1 MSIVKVEW
9 KLERS
14 KTMSEVATIYAFKTA
29 EGGWRVAGS
38 RVSLDSIVHA
48 YWEGESPE
56 AIVEDFPTL
65 TAEQVYGA
73 ITFYLRNRKEIDGYL
88 AGTEEKWK
96 ELKEESEA
104 KLGPLLERLRQSRRP
119 TVEE

>member
-1 MSIVKVEW
+1 
-9 KLERS
+9 
-14 KTMSEVATIYAFKTA
+14 MSEVATIYAFKTA

-48 YWEGESPE
+48 YWEGQSPE

-88 AGTEEKWK
+88 AETEKKWK

-104 KLGPLLERLRQSRRP
+104 KVGPLLERLRQSRRP
-119 TVEE
+119 TAEE